1 MSLKKGGSL
10 MSSSSL
16 IRLAGLAALS
26 SGVWGVICK
35 RSRSAVFR
43 RSQLPL
49 MHQILK

>member
-26 SGVWGVICK
+26 SGVLGVICK
-35 RSRSAVFR
+35 RSRNALFR
-43 RSQLPL
+43 RSQVPS